1 MPRKKNT
8 EVNAEVNMNNNE
20 ELLQNE
26 TEVETN
32 NSEIEGINITKVSKE
47 EVLLKTDDV
56 LTEQVK
62 KLRLGSLRLGSDDEP
77 RSEMSQQEVIWNE
90 ISNANRS
97 KRILTAIVTGLE
109 SSPHTG
115 PVVIADYKGQ
125 RIVIPVSEMMID
137 LSDDKKYNYG
147 DIDDRLSRICNMM
160 LGAEI
165 DIVIKGIDKKM
176 SSVVASRKDAMLKK
190 RKRFYMT
197 PLSDGFPQVREGR
210 VVEGRIIAVT
220 PMVARIELFGVEVS
234 MSASELSWDWVSDV
248 SEKFFV
254 GDRINVLVEKIEGDN
269 LDDIKI
275 TPNVKSLIPNTSV
288 ENLDKCIVQGKY
300 IGEITNV
307 HNGIAYI
314 RLQIGVNAI
323 AHTNY
328 DKRTPGKGDVVSY
341 VITRIN
347 HDYGNVS
354 GVITRII
361 KQNI

>member
-8 EVNAEVNMNNNE
+8 EIDAEVKINNQDNLAEPE
-20 ELLQNE
+20 ETIKEDVLENAV
-26 TEVETN
+26 TEVSKDDLSEKPQDELAETP
-32 NSEIEGINITKVSKE
+32 
-47 EVLLKTDDV
+47 
-56 LTEQVK
+56 K
-62 KLRLGSLRLGSDDEP
+62 KLRLSSLKLDSDDDV
-77 RSEMSQQEVIWNE
+77 RSEMSQQDVIWNE
-90 ISNANRS
+90 IANANRS
-97 KRILTAIVTGLE
+97 KRILTATITGLE
-109 SSPHTG
+109 NSSFAG
-115 PVVIADYKGQ
+115 PMVIADYKGQ
-125 RIVIPVSEMMID
+125 RIAIPVSEMMID

-147 DIDDRLSRICNMM
+147 DIDERLSRICNMM

-197 PLSDGFPQVREGR
+197 PLSDGLAQVREGR

-254 GDRINVLVEKIEGDN
+254 GDRINVLIEKIEGDS

-288 ENLDKCIVQGKY
+288 ENLTKCIVQGKY
-300 IGEITNV
+300 IGEITNI

-328 DKRTPGKGDVVSY
+328 DKRTPGKGDIVSY

-347 HDYGNVS
+347 QDYGNVS

>member
-1 MPRKKNT
+1 
-8 EVNAEVNMNNNE
+8 
-20 ELLQNE
+20 
-26 TEVETN
+26 
-32 NSEIEGINITKVSKE
+32 
-47 EVLLKTDDV
+47 
-56 LTEQVK
+56 
-62 KLRLGSLRLGSDDEP
+62 
-77 RSEMSQQEVIWNE
+77 
-90 ISNANRS
+90 
-97 KRILTAIVTGLE
+97 
-109 SSPHTG
+109 
-115 PVVIADYKGQ
+115 
-125 RIVIPVSEMMID
+125 
-137 LSDDKKYNYG
+137 
-147 DIDDRLSRICNMM
+147 M

-197 PLSDGFPQVREGR
+197 PLSDGLPQVREGR

-254 GDRINVLVEKIEGDN
+254 GDRINILVEKIEGDN

-288 ENLDKCIVQGKY
+288 ENLEKCIVQGKY